1 MTIVRYQN
9 QWPSLFDRFFNNDF
23 ESWNR
28 DNFSKTNT
36 TLPSLNIKENKDSF
50 FVEVAAPG
58 FEKSDFKIELN
69 NDLLTVSS
77 EKKLNNEVKDG
88 ERITKQEF
96 SYQSFSRS
104 FTLPELVDEEKIS
117 AKYENGIL
125 AISIPKK
132 EAAKPKSPKLI
143 DIK

>member
-1 MTIVRYQN
+1 MTIVKYQN
-9 QWPSLFDRFFNNDF
+9 HWPGFFDKFFNNDF
-23 ESWNR
+23 EGWNR

-50 FVEVAAPG
+50 FVEVAVPG
-58 FEKSDFKIELN
+58 FEKSDFKIELD
-69 NDLLTVSS
+69 NDLLTISS
-77 EKKLNNEVKDG
+77 EKKLSNEVKDG

-96 SYQSFSRS
+96 SYQSFRRS
-104 FTLPELVDEEKIS
+104 FSLPELVNDEKIS

-125 AISIPKK
+125 SITIPKK
-132 EAAKPKSPKLI
+132 EEAKPKASKFI

>member
-1 MTIVRYQN
+1 MTVVRYQN

-28 DNFSKTNT
+28 DNFSITNT

-125 AISIPKK
+125 AINIPKR

>member
-1 MTIVRYQN
+1 MTIVKYQN
-9 QWPSLFDRFFNNDF
+9 QWPSLFDKFFNNDF
-23 ESWNR
+23 EGWNR

-69 NDLLTVSS
+69 NDLLTISS
-77 EKKLNNEVKDG
+77 EKKLSNETKDG

-104 FTLPELVDEEKIS
+104 FTLPEVVNDEKIS

-125 AISIPKK
+125 AITIPKK
-132 EAAKPKSPKLI
+132 EEAKPKASKII